1 MFGIRSL
8 CLGVSNIFYFESL
21 DSFRKSVVDKVN
33 FDIHMFKKDNYYKE
47 DNMKIKYPNAFN
59 MELVDPILSVY
70 QLIYDETDSNNTNI
84 IQYFIMH
91 ELGLCIKLDRSV
103 EHMFYAWSFSHNTS
117 VPTSIN
123 QNIFYL
129 NTYTTVFAWSDG
141 NSNKNIHPTLFRST
155 LYFL

>member
-1 MFGIRSL
+1 
-8 CLGVSNIFYFESL
+8 
-21 DSFRKSVVDKVN
+21 
-33 FDIHMFKKDNYYKE
+33 
-47 DNMKIKYPNAFN
+47 MKIKYPNVFN
-59 MELVDPILSVY
+59 MELVDPISSVY
-70 QLIYDETDSNNTNI
+70 QFIYDETDSNNTNI

-117 VPTSIN
+117 VPTAIN

-141 NSNKNIHPTLFRST
+141 NSNKNITQ
-155 LYFL
+155 